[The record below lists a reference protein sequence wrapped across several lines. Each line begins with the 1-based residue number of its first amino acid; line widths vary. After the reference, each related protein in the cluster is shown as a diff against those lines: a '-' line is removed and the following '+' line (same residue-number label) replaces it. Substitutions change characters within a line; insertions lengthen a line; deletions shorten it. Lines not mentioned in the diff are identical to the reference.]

1 MVTDPHLAPGSDGPY
16 YVIVDVDIRDVPRY
30 LTYME
35 KVRPALEAAGGRYLA
50 RGGAFTTYEGSWEPA
65 RLVLIEFPSQEAWE
79 SFYYGAAYEGIKT
92 IRDETST
99 AKMVGLEGLAP
110 TGTR

>member
-1 MVTDPHLAPGSDGPY
+1 MATDPHLPPGSDGPY
-16 YVIVDVDIRDVPRY
+16 FVIVDVDILDVPRY

-35 KVRPALEAAGGRYLA
+35 KARPALEAAGGRYLV
-50 RGGAFTTYEGSWEPA
+50 RGGAYTVYEGGWEPT
-65 RLVLIEFPSQEAWE
+65 RLVLIEFPSQKEWE

-99 AKMVGLEGLAP
+99 ANIVGVEGLSP
-110 TGTR
+110 SSTR